1 MIIFK
6 DRDEF
11 LDRFK
16 KIQPYQVKTVD
27 NKLLVHAKHEESGGG
42 LKPMMKILFMNN
54 MTQENQST
62 VSTTGS
68 FCFRQVKN
76 HQEPTKNYNFLN
88 NDVTANLKL
97 QISKT
102 FRFF

>member
-1 MIIFK
+1 M
-6 DRDEF
+6 
-11 LDRFK
+11 K
-16 KIQPYQVKTVD
+16 KT
-27 NKLLVHAKHEESGGG
+27 
-42 LKPMMKILFMNN
+42 LFMNN

-76 HQEPTKNYNFLN
+76 RQEPTKNYNFLN
-88 NDVTANLKL
+88 ANANLKL

-102 FRFF
+102 FRFFLNVNPCRHKS

>member
-11 LDRFK
+11 LERLK
-16 KIQPYQVKTVD
+16 KNQPNQVKTVD

-76 HQEPTKNYNFLN
+76 HQEPTKNYNFL
-88 NDVTANLKL
+88 
-97 QISKT
+97 KT
-102 FRFF
+102 M